1 MESYL
6 LGTGEAN
13 LTHFGDAEPSH
24 GSYYDFDF
32 TQIFVIARKTLSPM
46 FRQCCKHRKNTFFSP
61 FTSAFW

>member
-1 MESYL
+1 MSMESYL

-46 FRQCCKHRKNTFFSP
+46 FR
-61 FTSAFW
+61 